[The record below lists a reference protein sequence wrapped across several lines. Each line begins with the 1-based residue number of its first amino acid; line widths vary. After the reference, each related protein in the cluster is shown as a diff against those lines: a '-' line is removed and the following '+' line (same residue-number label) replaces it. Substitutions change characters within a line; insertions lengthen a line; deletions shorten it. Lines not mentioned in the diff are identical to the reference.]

1 MRRWLEVKSERELV
15 LERAL
20 RELHTTIVGILEN
33 ELSLEVATGG
43 SVDAVRESMEIL
55 RELNIQDKFD
65 EEEELL
71 LKADEW
77 M

>member
-1 MRRWLEVKSERELV
+1 VKSERELV

>member
-1 MRRWLEVKSERELV
+1 MKSERELV

-20 RELHTTIVGILEN
+20 RELHATIVGILEN

>member
-1 MRRWLEVKSERELV
+1 MKSERELV

>member
-1 MRRWLEVKSERELV
+1 MKSERELV

-55 RELNIQDKFD
+55 RELNIQDKFA
-65 EEEELL
+65 EEE
-71 LKADEW
+71 
-77 M
+77 